1 MRRTVPVV
9 IVSLVGFLLL
19 AAYFFNFS
27 VPGTGTDLKGVSSTI
42 TNWGVIVAAFAVG
55 LASVNLIR
63 VHLAKITR
71 QKPDWIHSL
80 ALIATMFLFI
90 IVGVYAKHNPD
101 SASAKALFQNLF
113 DYSYSPFGSAMF
125 AILGFYV
132 ASASYRAFRMRSFEA
147 SLLLIAAV
155 LVMMGNAPI
164 GALIWDK
171 FPVIGNWLL
180 SVINMTGQRGIT
192 IGVAIGGFATSMRVL
207 LGFDRGH
214 LGIGD

>member
-1 MRRTVPVV
+1 MRRTVPVA
-9 IVSLVGFLLL
+9 IVSVVGFILL
-19 AAYFFNFS
+19 ASYFFNFNI
-27 VPGTGTDLKGVSSTI
+27 PGTSTNLKGLSSEI
-42 TNWGVIVAAFAVG
+42 TDWGIIVAAFAVG
-55 LASVNLIR
+55 LASVNLVRI
-63 VHLAKITR
+63 HLAKVTR
-71 QKPDWIHSL
+71 KKPDWIHSL
-80 ALIATMFLFI
+80 ALLITLFLFI
-90 IVGVYAKHNPD
+90 VVGVYSKHNP
-101 SASAKALFQNLF
+101 SSQGAKDLFQNLF

-147 SLLLIAAV
+147 SLLLAAAV

-164 GALIWDK
+164 GTLIWSK

-192 IGVAIGGFATSMRVL
+192 IGVAIGGFATSIRVL

>member
-1 MRRTVPVV
+1 MRRTIPVL
-9 IVSLVGFLLL
+9 IVSGIGFLLL
-19 AAYFFNFS
+19 ASYFFNFAIG
-27 VPGTGTDLKGVSSTI
+27 PTDLDGISSLI

-63 VHLAKITR
+63 IHSAKVSR
-71 QKPDWIHSL
+71 RRADWIHSL
-80 ALIATMFLFI
+80 ALLLTMAVFI
-90 IVGVYAKHNPD
+90 IVGVYSKHNPD
-101 SASAKALFQNLF
+101 SAGAKALFQNLF

-125 AILGFYV
+125 AILAFYV
-132 ASASYRAFRMRSFEA
+132 ASASYRAFRARSFEA
-147 SLLLIAAV
+147 SLLLVAAV
-155 LVMMGNAPI
+155 LVMLGNAPI
-164 GALIWDK
+164 GALIWNK

-180 SVINMTGQRGIT
+180 TVINMTGQRGIT